1 MKERSIQ
8 SVGAI
13 KCKIK
18 EAMSMNEKQLL
29 KICIAVA
36 VIGIGGLFI
45 LSKTAAETNIQ
56 DITEEDID
64 KKLVISGV
72 VDNLQVRETMT
83 LFTIKNMPVV
93 FFEALDIQEG
103 NTVKITGTV
112 KEYKGK
118 LEIVGEKVGY
128 N

>member
-1 MKERSIQ
+1 
-8 SVGAI
+8 
-13 KCKIK
+13 
-18 EAMSMNEKQLL
+18 MNEKQLL

-36 VIGIGGLFI
+36 VIGIGGLLI

-83 LFTIKNMPVV
+83 LFTIENMPVV
-93 FFEALDIQEG
+93 FFEARDVQEG
-103 NTVKITGTV
+103 DSVKITGTV

-118 LEIVGEKVGY
+118 LEIVGERIEYK
-128 N
+128 